1 MTKAEVI
8 PLERLYSVVVR
19 QTTNT
24 TYTVLASSKKTAVRQ
39 ALTLHGTEEGD
50 VFMTRHHLLNPV
62 PISVDQVTEV
72 TDENL

>member
-1 MTKAEVI
+1 MTKADVI

-24 TYTVLASSKKTAVRQ
+24 TYTVLASSKKAAMRQ
-39 ALTLHGTEEGD
+39 ALTLHGTKEGD
-50 VFMTRHHLLNPV
+50 VYMTRHQYLNPV

-72 TDENL
+72 KDEDL

>member
-19 QTTNT
+19 QTSNT
-24 TYTVLASSKKTAVRQ
+24 TYTVLASSKKAAVRQ

-50 VFMTRHHLLNPV
+50 VFMTRHHILNPV
-62 PISVDQVTEV
+62 PIAVEQVTEI
-72 TDENL
+72 TDEDV